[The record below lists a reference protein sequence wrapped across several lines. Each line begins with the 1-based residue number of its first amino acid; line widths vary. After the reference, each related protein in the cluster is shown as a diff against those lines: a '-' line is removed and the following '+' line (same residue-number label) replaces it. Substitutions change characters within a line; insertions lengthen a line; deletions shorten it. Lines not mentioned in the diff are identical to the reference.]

1 MRLRHVSY
9 KGVQFYV
16 PDEEATEGVV
26 AADVGMQHWFND
38 SLKST
43 LTYAE
48 QVWWVNRSVQDN
60 LLRVLEV
67 FCGFGMSTA
76 TLDSF
81 RIIEH
86 VAFDMDLGCVTAFKH
101 LRPDAKVFEGDSYY
115 MTPLAVEFQQFDYV
129 LLEHNAMTTYKAMRE
144 PRERALMD
152 AVFNSRARY
161 VVFVDSAKVKV
172 HLHYQT
178 YSKFFGMTVTN
189 SGEYLQAVDRYFRA
203 TYGYHI
209 KSCAHDSINYTIL
222 LECSTAPVDSFDI
235 MDTRDLV
242 NMKFFKD
249 LGYIDVDV

>member
-16 PDEEATEGVV
+16 PEEEETEDMN

-48 QVWWVNRSVQDN
+48 QVWWVNRGVQDN
-60 LLRVLEV
+60 LLKVLEV

-76 TLDSF
+76 TIDSR

-86 VAFDMDLGCVTAFKH
+86 VAFDIDAGCTTAFKH

-115 MTPLAVEFQQFDYV
+115 MTPLIIEFQQFDYV
-129 LLEHNAMTTYKAMRE
+129 LLEYNAMTTYKAMRE
-144 PRERALMD
+144 PQERALMD
-152 AVFNSRARY
+152 AVFRSKPRY
-161 VVFVDSAKVKV
+161 VVFVDSARVKE

-178 YSKFFGMTVTN
+178 YSKFFGRPISN
-189 SGEYLQAVDRYFRA
+189 SHEYLIAVDRHFRL

-209 KSCAHDSINYTIL
+209 KSCAHDGINYTL
-222 LECSTAPVDSFDI
+222 LFECSADIIDSFDI
-235 MDTRDLV
+235 VDTREMV
-242 NMKFFKD
+242 NLKFFKD
-249 LGYIDVDV
+249 LGYLDVEV

>member
-86 VAFDMDLGCVTAFKH
+86 VAFDMDPGCVTAFKH

-129 LLEHNAMTTYKAMRE
+129 LLEYNAMTTYKAMRE
-144 PRERALMD
+144 PQERALMD
-152 AVFNSRARY
+152 AVFNSRARHI
-161 VVFVDSAKVKV
+161 VFVDSARVKE

-178 YSKFFGMTVTN
+178 YSKFFGVSVTS
-189 SGEYLQAVDRYFRA
+189 SGDYLQAVDRHFRA
-203 TYGYHI
+203 AYGYHI
-209 KSCAHDSINYTIL
+209 KSCAHDGVNYTML
-222 LECSTAPVDSFDI
+222 LECSSAPVDSFDI
-235 MDTRDLV
+235 VDTREFVDL
-242 NMKFFKD
+242 KFFKD
-249 LGYIDVDV
+249 LGYIDVEV

>member
-16 PDEEATEGVV
+16 PEEETTENVN

-48 QVWWVNRSVQDN
+48 QVWWVNRSVEDN

-76 TLDSF
+76 NIDSY
-81 RIIEH
+81 RILEH
-86 VAFDMDLGCVTAFKH
+86 VAFDIDPGCTTAFKY

-115 MTPLAVEFQQFDYV
+115 MTPLVIEFQQFDYV
-129 LLEHNAMTTYKAMRE
+129 LLEYNAMTTYKAMRE
-144 PRERALMD
+144 PQEKAMMD
-152 AVFNSRARY
+152 AVFKSRARY
-161 VVFVDSAKVKV
+161 VVFVDSAKVKE

-178 YSKFFGMTVTN
+178 YSKFFGRSISN
-189 SGEYLQAVDRYFRA
+189 SAEYLRAVDRYFRA

-209 KSCAHDSINYTIL
+209 KSCAHDGINYTML
-222 LECSTAPVDSFDI
+222 LEASTAPGDSFDI
-235 MDTRDLV
+235 VDTREIV
-242 NMKFFKD
+242 NLKFFKD
-249 LGYIDVDV
+249 LGYIDVEV